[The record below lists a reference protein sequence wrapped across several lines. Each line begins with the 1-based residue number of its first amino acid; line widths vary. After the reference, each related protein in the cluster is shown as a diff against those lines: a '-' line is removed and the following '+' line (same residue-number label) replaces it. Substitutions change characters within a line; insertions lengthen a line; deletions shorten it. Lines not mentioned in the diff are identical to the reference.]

1 MANAATNAQLRT
13 LIQNANSSDI
23 INLTTP
29 APFAY
34 SITTLAKKSSNT
46 PEQPTPFSGYTIQ
59 SSQALTPPA
68 QGASTSAA
76 LTREFSNTRIYQ
88 QNIDGAYSPG
98 LIKDVE
104 FIYKEQLPSKTKKY
118 IKANGN
124 VYRFIPDIREI
135 RVGGTGRYIT
145 TKYFQRDVVQNL
157 HKIAASMVLP
167 QKKSWL
173 GFRDAK
179 YVDQDHDLYAQDL
192 LQAPIT
198 EVYGMVVFFCKVY
211 LNWMDNSKDYL
222 EKILMS
228 AKMSQSESEKVVN
241 DLWTLMAGSI
251 KQQLLPN
258 TKE

>member
-1 MANAATNAQLRT
+1 MTWENVNVYQFQLLT
-13 LIQNANSSDI
+13 ALKEEDELENDI
-23 INLTTP
+23 KLVSILYNLTEKQVEAMP
-29 APFAY
+29 IQEFNE
-34 SITTLAKKSSNT
+34 KKK
-46 PEQPTPFSGYTIQ
+46 EVLFFYTD
-59 SSQALTPPA
+59 
-68 QGASTSAA
+68 
-76 LTREFSNTRIYQ
+76 E
-88 QNIDGAYSPG
+88 
-98 LIKDVE
+98 
-104 FIYKEQLPSKTKKY
+104 LPYKTKKY

-124 VYRFIPDIREI
+124 FYRFIPDIRQI

-222 EKILMS
+222 ESLLKA